1 MVGIDQKT
9 SRMVVMVLD
18 SVGAWIHMLPL
29 LLAHGTT
36 CCCCLSVSLGK
47 SRATPFPHQLCTN
60 GEMHFH
66 LRRDIDIRKG
76 FGLSFSLFVFFFL
89 SVSLFTLAIFVY
101 YCCGLINGARG
112 ENGGCNEWKD

>member
-18 SVGAWIHMLPL
+18 SVGVWIHMLPL

-47 SRATPFPHQLCTN
+47 SRATPFPHHLCTN

-66 LRRDIDIRKG
+66 LRRDIDIRKD

-89 SVSLFTLAIFVY
+89 LVSLFTRYFCLLLLWTY
-101 YCCGLINGARG
+101 QWARG